1 MPRPSS
7 VTAKW
12 EDIDPGDTMTN
23 GERAKIFAPYAA
35 LKGFGDYIYEQEQE
49 IAERVVL
56 SEDAQE
62 DLNWRL
68 QQLRIGD
75 TATVTYYLNRRYV
88 DATGAVRKINM
99 DERYIRI
106 GGIDIPLKD
115 ILSVE

>member
-1 MPRPSS
+1 
-7 VTAKW
+7 
-12 EDIDPGDTMTN
+12 MTN

-35 LKGFGDYIYEQEQE
+35 LKGFGDYIYEQELE

-62 DLNWRL
+62 ELNWRL
-68 QQLRIGD
+68 QQFQIGD
-75 TATVTYYLNRRYV
+75 TVTVTYYLNRRYV

-115 ILSVE
+115 ILFVE

>member
-1 MPRPSS
+1 M
-7 VTAKW
+7 
-12 EDIDPGDTMTN
+12 I
-23 GERAKIFAPYAA
+23 
-35 LKGFGDYIYEQEQE
+35 
-49 IAERVVL
+49 L
-56 SEDAQE
+56 SEDTQE

-68 QQLRIGD
+68 QQLQIGD
-75 TATVTYYLNRRYV
+75 TVTVAYYLNRRYV

>member
-1 MPRPSS
+1 
-7 VTAKW
+7 
-12 EDIDPGDTMTN
+12 MTN

-35 LKGFGDYIYEQEQE
+35 LKGFGAYIYEQELQ

-62 DLNWRL
+62 ELNWRL
-68 QQLRIGD
+68 QQFQIGD
-75 TATVTYYLNRRYV
+75 TVTVTYYLNRRYV

-106 GGIDIPLKD
+106 GEIDIPFKD